1 MSRPNAI
8 VSGFF
13 SILAFSAC
21 ALIAEQPVR
30 AEPQATPAP
39 ANAPR
44 ESVAPANPAAP
55 PAPGP
60 AADAPAGAWNLELA
74 ASQIQFYVKARLV
87 NVRGVFRR
95 FELRDFTMS
104 GDDLTSMRGKIVV
117 RTASVFTRDR
127 RRDEHLQQDDFFWSE
142 RFPEAVVAVKNIAAR
157 PDGKYDVAFSL
168 RIRDKE
174 QELVVPTTIV
184 RTGDRIT
191 ASGVLSLNRQ
201 FYDLKGELA
210 ANLIMD
216 DNAELTFKIVLKK
229 N

>member
-21 ALIAEQPVR
+21 ALIVEQPVR
-30 AEPQATPAP
+30 AEPQTTPAP

-44 ESVAPANPAAP
+44 EGAAPTNPVAPP
-55 PAPGP
+55 PAT
-60 AADAPAGAWNLELA
+60 ADAPAGWNLELA

-95 FELRDFTMS
+95 FEVRDFTMS

-142 RFPEAVVAVKNIAAR
+142 RFPDAVVAVKNIVAR

-191 ASGVLSLNRQ
+191 ASGVLSVNRQ

-229 N
+229 S